1 MDDKLKKT
9 KIIAIVICC
18 LAFVCL
24 VTVIFQ
30 FVKLGN
36 LKYRERELE
45 AKSQALNEVIAEYN
59 KEKNYYADR
68 EQYLDEYAHEVLN
81 MSKEGE
87 IWYTYR

>member
-1 MDDKLKKT
+1 MEDKAKKT

-36 LKYRERELE
+36 LQAKENELN
-45 AKSQALNEVIAEYN
+45 AKSEALNEVIAEYN

-68 EQYLDEYAHEVLN
+68 EKYLDEYAHEVLN
-81 MSKEGE
+81 MAKDGE